1 MVEVLP
7 TIQPSSGETILMP
20 EKLVWLNVL
29 LPDDLSAGPGRARLP
44 KRSVARSAIKRTAAS
59 EAAPEK
65 MRRSGRR
72 VGSGSAG
79 VNGVVGVVGAVSSV
93 GADGSV
99 LGSSSMIS
107 SVRSGV
113 NAVGPKCRR
122 RAIVS
127 WE

>member
-72 VGSGSAG
+72 VGSGPAG
-79 VNGVVGVVGAVSSV
+79 VNGVVGVVSSV